1 MSEAVEEISA
11 ELNEMDVPSTP
22 AEAIGAALEPADDPE
37 QIDRQ
42 IDRAVIELERFR
54 RR

>member
-1 MSEAVEEISA
+1 MSEAVREIPA
-11 ELNEMDVPSTP
+11 EQDDLDVPASP
-22 AEAIGAALEPADDPE
+22 AEAIGAALEPADDQD

-54 RR
+54 SR